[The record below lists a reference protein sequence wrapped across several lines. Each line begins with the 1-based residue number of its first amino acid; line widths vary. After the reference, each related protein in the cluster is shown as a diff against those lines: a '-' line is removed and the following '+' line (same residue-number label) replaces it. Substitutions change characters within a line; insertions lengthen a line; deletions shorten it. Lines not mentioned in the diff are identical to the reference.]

1 MTIEEMKDVDVR
13 TVDRDALA
21 DISGMEIDMS
31 LPREERC
38 RQFLEKVRNPYCY
51 KVGDVVVKVR
61 FADTDKTLDDRLEH
75 YIRNR

>member
-1 MTIEEMKDVDVR
+1 
-13 TVDRDALA
+13 
-21 DISGMEIDMS
+21 MEIDMS